1 MYFVFCSRVRDP
13 PISCKVVQFICSATD
28 WTFDGRSLASLH
40 VASVG
45 QILYFP
51 GYIWLSSDPY

>member
-1 MYFVFCSRVRDP
+1 V
-13 PISCKVVQFICSATD
+13 TD
-28 WTFDGRSLASLH
+28 WTFDGCSLASLH

-45 QILYFP
+45 QTLYFT